1 MRSSRA
7 FSMLHRSWRGLA
19 LAVAVVV
26 TGVVAG
32 FALPAAADRG
42 GRPCVRPDVTGDTQ
56 VDVSFAGTTYSVLVY
71 VPEGMRRTR
80 RVPLV
85 LNLHGSQAN
94 GPIQMEVSGLRA
106 VADDEG
112 FIVAAPSGDIP
123 LPPPVQPPD
132 PNGHWAW
139 NVPGVPTTAGQLPPP
154 TARNDVE
161 FLSRVIDVVSR
172 ELCTDTRRT
181 YATGHSG
188 GGRMTSALGCRIA
201 DRLAAIAPNAGLRAG
216 RPDPDDVSVPE
227 VEDCR
232 PARPLPVLTFHG
244 QEDVVNPYPGNGDL
258 RWGYAVPLAVQTW
271 ARLDDC
277 RRGPQATT
285 VSEHVT
291 RFSYTG
297 CRSGVEVH
305 FYRVSNGGHTWPGSN
320 GPPHGPGLVTRE
332 IDASRIMWDFFEDY
346 RLPRRG
352 PGRD

>member
-1 MRSSRA
+1 MRPNRG
-7 FSMLHRSWRGLA
+7 FSMIHGSWPGLL
-19 LAVAVVV
+19 LAVAVVAI
-26 TGVVAG
+26 GVVVAA
-32 FALPAAADRG
+32 ALPAAAERG
-42 GRPCVRPDVTGDTQ
+42 GRPCLRPAVTGDTQ
-56 VDVSFAGTTYSVLVY
+56 VEVGFAGRTYSVLVY

-123 LPPPVQPPD
+123 LPAPVQPPD

-161 FLSRVIDVVSR
+161 FLSRVIDVVSQ

-181 YATGHSG
+181 YVTGHSG

-201 DRLAAIAPNAGLRAG
+201 DRIAAIAPNSGLRAG
-216 RPDPDDVSVPE
+216 RPDPDDVTVPE

-244 QEDVVNPYPGNGDL
+244 EEDVVNPYPGNGDL

-277 RRGPQATT
+277 RRGPEATT

-291 RFSYTG
+291 RFSYTR
-297 CRSGVEVH
+297 CLSRVEVQ

-320 GPPHGPGLVTRE
+320 GPPHGPGLVTQE
-332 IDASRIMWDFFEDY
+332 IDASRIMWDFFEDF
-346 RLPRRG
+346 RLP
-352 PGRD
+352 PH